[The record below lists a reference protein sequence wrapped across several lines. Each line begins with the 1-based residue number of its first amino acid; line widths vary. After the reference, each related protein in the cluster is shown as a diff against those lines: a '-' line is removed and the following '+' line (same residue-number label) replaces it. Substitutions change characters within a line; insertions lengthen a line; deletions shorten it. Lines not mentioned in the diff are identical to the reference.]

1 METTQAGG
9 ARRKL
14 PMEAE
19 KLEADSCAAYG
30 MDVEMTVSDIMLKA
44 TKTIGRME
52 PGLKE
57 KAETNE
63 VFAKRL
69 EAELQPEL
77 DMIWRMCVDYT
88 SAGASAYEAG
98 RQKWLDAFPGVPAGD
113 GSARALIRKCATA
126 TAKVLLDVWAE
137 TTMGRKW
144 DAFLKVTQLE
154 KEAKVLEETIGLK
167 QPEVVR
173 AKVLAFLRA
182 HETLYGTADTPAKA
196 RLAVTALLG
205 KLDKSIAAT
214 APGKVEAAEKLT
226 ISKEALADAVGD
238 AADRAARAAS
248 ETKTKTKVAAP
259 TEEMREPRQEE
270 RAERPARNKGV
281 CFACHKEGHFARDCR
296 AGQKKASGRGKADKT
311 EDCEACG
318 LVGHFARR
326 CPTQTCQG
334 CGEKGHRRHD
344 CPKGNK
350 DAPSKY
356 SSDEG

>member
-1 METTQAGG
+1 
-9 ARRKL
+9 
-14 PMEAE
+14 
-19 KLEADSCAAYG
+19 
-30 MDVEMTVSDIMLKA
+30 
-44 TKTIGRME
+44 ME
-52 PGLKE
+52 PGLKG

-226 ISKEALADAVGD
+226 IGNGRRGGRCGGPGSKSGLGD
-238 AADRAARAAS
+238 QDQDQGGGADRGNARAAAGGARGATGEKQGS
-248 ETKTKTKVAAP
+248 VLRVPQGGTLREGLP
-259 TEEMREPRQEE
+259 RRTEESIRPRQ
-270 RAERPARNKGV
+270 
-281 CFACHKEGHFARDCR
+281 
-296 AGQKKASGRGKADKT
+296 GRQDGR
-311 EDCEACG
+311 
-318 LVGHFARR
+318 LRSLRARR
-326 CPTQTCQG
+326 TLCKKMPDANVPRLRREGPQTPRLPE
-334 CGEKGHRRHD
+334 GE
-344 CPKGNK
+344 
-350 DAPSKY
+350 
-356 SSDEG
+356 